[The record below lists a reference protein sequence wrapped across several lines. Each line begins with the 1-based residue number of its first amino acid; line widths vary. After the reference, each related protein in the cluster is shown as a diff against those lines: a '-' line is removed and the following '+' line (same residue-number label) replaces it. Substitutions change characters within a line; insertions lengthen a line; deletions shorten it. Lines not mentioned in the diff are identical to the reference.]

1 VASSAS
7 ARCVRFLARLV
18 CGLHPP
24 LLRGAHPMSD
34 GSVPFEPGR
43 EGRDPSSALEMVWV
57 AAPPNL
63 QHKR

>member
-1 VASSAS
+1 
-7 ARCVRFLARLV
+7 
-18 CGLHPP
+18 LHPP

-34 GSVPFEPGR
+34 RSVPFEPGR